1 MVRFKINGKDITVE
15 PGTTV
20 LEAAQAAGIAIPS
33 LCYLKGLPHFTSCM
47 VCVVQDQTSGR
58 LIPSCSALATEGMV
72 IETDT
77 SDVRQARISSL
88 NLLMSEHAG
97 DCEAPCTTTCPA
109 NLNIP
114 LMIRQIAAGTLNDAL
129 ATLYEALALPAILG
143 RICPAPCEKACR
155 RGRLDASL
163 SICLLE
169 RFAADAA
176 PRPLEKN
183 QMEGAAPAQSL
194 VEGLSAPAHRVAI
207 VGSGPAGLAAAFHLA
222 RAGYACTIFDE
233 HAEAG
238 GQLRYGVSREQLP
251 APVLDREIERIRGA
265 GVTFRLNTRIG
276 LTITVQELKSG
287 FGAIILAI
295 GKTPADTLAAWGVET
310 HSRGIKVDE
319 PTLQTSDLQIFAGGE
334 AIQPGPLAVRAV
346 AHGKRMA
353 RSVDLFLRGLRV
365 TGPDR
370 RFESRLGKI
379 TENESRELLKEA
391 SPSSRHTPGADAG
404 FSQEEAMRESGRCM
418 HCDCRKAE
426 DCKLRDTMELYM
438 TGPMHI
444 PAEGRT
450 PMTRNITHP
459 RVIFEPGKCIK
470 CGICIRLT
478 TRAGER
484 PGLTFLNRGFD
495 AVVGTPFGESL
506 ESALGQSASHC
517 VTACP
522 TGALAWKNPPPF
534 IS

>member
-1 MVRFKINGKDITVE
+1 MLKLKINGTDITVE

-20 LEAAQAAGIAIPS
+20 LEAAQAAGILIPS
-33 LCYLKGLPHFTSCM
+33 LCYLKGVPHFTSCM
-47 VCVVQDQTSGR
+47 ICVVQDQTSGR
-58 LIPSCSALATEGMV
+58 LIPACSALATESMV

-77 SDVRQARISSL
+77 PAVRQARISSL

-97 DCEAPCTTTCPA
+97 ECEAPCTTTCPA
-109 NLNIP
+109 HLNIP
-114 LMIRQIAAGTLNDAL
+114 LMIRQIAAGNLDDAL
-129 ATLYEALALPAILG
+129 ATLYGAIALPAVLG
-143 RICPAPCEKACR
+143 RICPAPCENACR
-155 RGRLDASL
+155 RGRLDAPL

-169 RFAADAA
+169 RFAADTALA
-176 PRPLEKN
+176 EQRPPESTP
-183 QMEGAAPAQSL
+183 MEGAA
-194 VEGLSAPAHRVAI
+194 LSAPAHRVAI
-207 VGSGPAGLAAAFHLA
+207 VGSGPAGLATAFHLA
-222 RAGYACTIFDE
+222 RSGYACTVFDE

-238 GQLRYGVSREQLP
+238 GQLRYGVSRETLP
-251 APVLDREIERIRGA
+251 ASVLDREIERIQRT

-276 LTITVQELKSG
+276 LTITLQDLKSG
-287 FGAIILAI
+287 FDAIVLAI
-295 GKTPADTLAAWGVET
+295 GKTPADSLAAWGVET
-310 HSRGIKVDE
+310 HSRGIKVNE
-319 PTLQTSDLQIFAGGE
+319 HSLQTSDERIFAGGE

-346 AHGKRMA
+346 AHGKRLA
-353 RSVDLFLRGLRV
+353 VAIDQFLRGLRV
-365 TGPDR
+365 TGPGR

-379 TENESRELLKEA
+379 TENESRELLKDA
-391 SPSSRHTPGADAG
+391 SPAARRTPGAGSG
-404 FSQEEAMRESGRCM
+404 FSQEEAIRESGRCM

-426 DCKLRDTMELYM
+426 GCKLRDTMEFYM

-450 PMTRNITHP
+450 PLARNITHP

-495 AVVGTPFGESL
+495 AVVGAPFGESL
-506 ESALGQSASHC
+506 EAALGQSASHC
-517 VTACP
+517 VTTCP
-522 TGALAWKNPPPF
+522 TGALAWKNTPTF